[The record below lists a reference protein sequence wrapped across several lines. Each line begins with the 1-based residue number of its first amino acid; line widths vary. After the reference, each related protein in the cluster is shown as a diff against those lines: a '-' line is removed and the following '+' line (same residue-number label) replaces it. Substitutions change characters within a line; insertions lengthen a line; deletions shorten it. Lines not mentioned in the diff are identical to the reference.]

1 MFSEKIDSQS
11 EQPDSIGPLYP
22 EFMKRSSISA
32 RLTLISIVGM
42 KVLAQSPQQ
51 SIPSEKEAH
60 AAITAEHNAG
70 SVEAMQLSIDK
81 QKAAVRLQIG
91 EGGVSA
97 SFFTTPW
104 VTPQVFVPPPQC
116 APIAESD
123 LAPLVKEAALAQ
135 DMSPGLIRAVI
146 RQESASFPC
155 AISDK
160 GAVGLMQLMPET
172 AQRFESDPYDAKQNI
187 QAGSRYLKQLLT
199 RYKGDTRL
207 ALAAYN
213 AGPERVDAAGGVPSI
228 SETTAYVEAILKEI
242 ESNIG
247 SVSVDPK
254 LE

>member
-1 MFSEKIDSQS
+1 
-11 EQPDSIGPLYP
+11 
-22 EFMKRSSISA
+22 MKRHSIFA
-32 RLTLISIVGM
+32 RLSLVAIVGM
-42 KVLAQSPQQ
+42 KVPALSPQSVPQ
-51 SIPSEKEAH
+51 KEEAH
-60 AAITAEHNAG
+60 AAITAEHYAG
-70 SVEAMQLSIDK
+70 SVEAMRLSIDK
-81 QKAAVRLQIG
+81 QKAAVRLQVG

-104 VTPQVFVPPPQC
+104 VTPQVLVPPPQC

-123 LAPLVKEAALAQ
+123 LVPLVKEAALAQ
-135 DMSPGLIRAVI
+135 DISPGLIRAVI
-146 RQESASFPC
+146 RRESASLPC
-155 AISDK
+155 AISGK
-160 GAVGLMQLMPET
+160 GAVGLMQLMPDT
-172 AQRFESDPYDAKQNI
+172 AQQFSSDPYDAKQNI

-242 ESNIG
+242 ESNVG

-254 LE
+254 PE